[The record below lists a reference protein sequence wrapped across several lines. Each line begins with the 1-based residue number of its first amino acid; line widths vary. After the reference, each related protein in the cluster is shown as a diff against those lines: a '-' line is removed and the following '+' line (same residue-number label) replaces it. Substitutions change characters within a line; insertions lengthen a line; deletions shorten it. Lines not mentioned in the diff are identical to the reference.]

1 MAQKTKA
8 LEKKTKLPI
17 SIVDYFFPINEKKD
31 TIDDSPLVKVSRV
44 LQSRGI
50 SKSHLREALAVL
62 IGIMSSRLGD
72 PVPIVIT
79 EDEGAGAV
87 EFLDTCLSLV
97 PDDSW
102 IELSHENKKT
112 AGNNLSKGKT
122 IISYDADSIK
132 NELMK
137 ILVGTER
144 GHKISL
150 KKKLDDTTNSH
161 PLSFVVLTR
170 NLNNTI
176 LKNRYI
182 TRIHLTADQ
191 SSKVDRLASMAKQ
204 SDLNLLNQIE
214 IESACVRTLFERIKA
229 VPVSIDFADKIMN
242 KNAEKIQ
249 NIVPVYD
256 LTLRVMRNITRI
268 NNAPPLRPY
277 EQQTMFIGLNYD
289 KLFPADQGN
298 ELEPIPATKVDYFY
312 FKLIFEGLLRSVN
325 DFITARQQRVLN
337 AIYFKNLA
345 YMIKSYRKKFPDLK
359 DDELNAKLIDYMHTL
374 EPTGAYANKEDIFK
388 VVKSDGGEK
397 YSGSTFDIELK
408 ELMKRNLILRKR
420 PKSRRFKYVY
430 AVNQILTDSLIA
442 TAEPSAIV
450 DPIFKKSPVEVKNVL
465 TLETVKI

>member
-8 LEKKTKLPI
+8 LEKNTELPI

-31 TIDDSPLVKVSRV
+31 TINDSPLVKVSRV

-97 PDDSW
+97 PEDSW
-102 IELSHENKKT
+102 IELSHENKKI
-112 AGNNLSKGKT
+112 AAENNLSKGKT

-144 GHKISL
+144 GHKINL
-150 KKKLDDTTNSH
+150 KKKLDGTTNSH

-170 NLNNTI
+170 NHNNPI
-176 LKNRYI
+176 LQNRYI

-214 IESACVRTLFERIKA
+214 IESACVRTLFERTKA

-277 EQQTMFIGLNYD
+277 EQQAMFIGLNYD

-325 DFITARQQRVLN
+325 DFITARQQRVFNGILKFH
-337 AIYFKNLA
+337 IECLEK
-345 YMIKSYRKKFPDLK
+345 YRKKYKTDF
-359 DDELNAKLIDYMHTL
+359 ELLNYLHASGLVSPWAARPEIYKNVM
-374 EPTGAYANKEDIFK
+374 
-388 VVKSDGGEK
+388 SDGGEEF
-397 YSGSTFDIELK
+397 SPSTLNIELQA
-408 ELMKRNLILRKR
+408 LMKRNMVLEKKKGKSSKKLI
-420 PKSRRFKYVY
+420 Y
-430 AVNQILTDSLIA
+430 AVTPILYNSLIA
-442 TAEPSAIV
+442 TAEASVIV
-450 DPIFKKSPVEVKNVL
+450 DPIFKKSPVEVKDVI
-465 TLETVKI
+465 TLKTVKI